1 MASFFG
7 LHVLRK
13 QINEDNRE
21 AFCKRVPLFL
31 YLCRMKKYVDVIVP
45 LPIASQYTYSR
56 PSDLEESV
64 QEGCRVVVSFGR
76 KKFYTAIVTR
86 VHYVAPDGYETKDI
100 EEVLD
105 TSPVLLP
112 RQFLFWEWL
121 SSYYLCTLG
130 DVYKAAM
137 PSGMKIESE
146 TVVVYNDEFEALQP
160 LGDSEQRVLDL
171 LSTDKEQCITQLQ
184 RAVGLKNIL
193 PVVKRLLEKEAIFV
207 KEDLKRNYKP
217 RTEARVRLMDRGLD
231 DEGMRTLFDSMG
243 RAKKQLALLMKY
255 VELSGWMGR
264 NEFLKEVT
272 KKTLLEKSGATTSV
286 FNGLVDKGIF
296 EVYYQEIGRLDKSEV
311 ATLES
316 NALNPAQQEA
326 FRAILDNF
334 HQKNV
339 CLLHGVTSSGKTEI
353 YIHLIQEVLKTG
365 KQVLYLLPEIALTT
379 QITERL
385 KRVFGKR
392 LGVYHSKFPDAERVE
407 IWKKQLGEEEY
418 DVILGVRS
426 SIFLPFKR
434 LGLVIVD
441 EEHENTYKQQDPA
454 PRYHARSSAIMLASM
469 YGAKVLLGTATPSV
483 ESYFNATT
491 GKYGLVELKE
501 RYKDI
506 QLPHIERVDIKEL
519 ARQKRMQGP
528 FSPLLVKEI
537 HDALERKEQVILFQN
552 RRGFAPMMECHTC
565 SWVPK
570 CKNCDVSL
578 TYHKGLNQLTCH
590 YCGCTYQVPKS
601 CPACGGVE
609 LMNRGFGT
617 ERIEDDIQ
625 LIFPTARV
633 ARMDLD
639 TTRTRSAYEKI
650 IADFEQGK
658 TDILIGTQMVSK
670 GLDFQHVS
678 VVGILNADTMLN
690 YPDFRS
696 YERAFQL
703 MAQVAGRAGRKNKQ
717 GLVILQT
724 KSPDLPVIHQVMRN
738 DYEQLYYDQL
748 AERQLFRYPPYYR
761 LIYVYL
767 KHRNESV
774 LDLAAD
780 VMAALLRTGL
790 GDRVLGPDKPP
801 IARIQTLYIKKMIVK
816 VEQTASM
823 AKVRDYLL
831 AVQRSIIEDERFRSL
846 IVYYDVDPQ

>member
-1 MASFFG
+1 
-7 LHVLRK
+7 
-13 QINEDNRE
+13 
-21 AFCKRVPLFL
+21 
-31 YLCRMKKYVDVIVP
+31 MKKYVDVIVP
-45 LPIASQYTYSR
+45 LPIASQYTYSL
-56 PSDLEESV
+56 PSELEESV
-64 QEGCRVVVSFGR
+64 QVGCRVVVSFGR
-76 KKFYTAIVTR
+76 KKFYTAIVTK
-86 VHYVAPDGYETKDI
+86 VHDAAPKGYDTKDI

-105 TSPVLLP
+105 ASPVLLP
-112 RQFLFWEWL
+112 NQLKFWEWI
-121 SSYYLCTLG
+121 STYYLCTWG

-137 PSGMKIESE
+137 PSGMKLESE
-146 TVVVYNDEFEALQP
+146 TIVVYNDEFEAVAP
-160 LGDSEQRVLDL
+160 LSDNEQRLLNL
-171 LSTDKEQCITQLQ
+171 LSSDKEQCVTQLQ
-184 RAVGLKNIL
+184 RALSMSSIL
-193 PVVKRLLEKEAIFV
+193 PLIKRLLDKEAIFV

-217 RTEARVRLMDRGLD
+217 RTEARVRLVNREW
-231 DEGMRTLFDSMG
+231 DETAMATLFNDLS
-243 RAKKQLALLMKY
+243 RAKKQLAVLMKY
-255 VELSGWMGR
+255 IELSGWAGR
-264 NEFLKEVT
+264 NECLKEVV
-272 KKTLLEKSGATTSV
+272 KKDLLEKSGATTAI

-296 EVYYQEIGRLDKSEV
+296 EVYYQEVGRLDKLE
-311 ATLES
+311 ATTSES
-316 NALNPAQQEA
+316 NALNPSQQVA
-326 FRAILDNF
+326 FTSILESF
-334 HQKNV
+334 KQKNV
-339 CLLHGVTSSGKTEI
+339 CLLHGVTASGKTEV
-353 YIHLIQEVLKTG
+353 YIHLIQEALKQG

-385 KRVFGKR
+385 KRVFGNR

-407 IWKKQLGEEEY
+407 IWQKQLGNEEY

-434 LGLVIVD
+434 LGLIIVD

-483 ESYFNATT
+483 ETYFNAVN

-506 QLPHIERVDIKEL
+506 RLPRIERVDIKEL
-519 ARQKRMQGP
+519 AHQKRMQGP
-528 FSPLLVKEI
+528 FSPMLVKEI

-552 RRGFAPMMECHTC
+552 RRGFAPMVECHVC
-565 SWVPK
+565 GWVPK

-578 TYHKGLNQLTCH
+578 TFHKGLNVLTCH
-590 YCGCTYQVPKS
+590 YCGCTYQVPRS

-609 LMNRGFGT
+609 LQHKGFGT
-617 ERIEDDIQ
+617 ERIENDIQ
-625 LIFPTARV
+625 LIFPEARV

-650 IADFEQGK
+650 IADFDQGK

-670 GLDFQHVS
+670 GLDFQYVS
-678 VVGILNADTMLN
+678 VVGILNADSMLN

-724 KSPDLPVIHQVMRN
+724 KSPDLPVIHQVMSN
-738 DYEQLYYDQL
+738 DYEQLYFDQL

-767 KHRNESV
+767 KHRKESV
-774 LDLAAD
+774 LDLAAEK
-780 VMAALLRTGL
+780 MAQCFRTAL

-801 IARIQTLYIKKMIVK
+801 VARIQALYIKKMVIK

-831 AVQRSIIEDERFRSL
+831 YVQRSIVEDERFRSL